1 MAAIRYGVMG
11 FSEKLSRLL
20 ELRKVSQSELAR
32 RTGIAQTTISLMSA
46 AKQRPYLDQAWK
58 IATALGVSLDYL
70 ANDLVED
77 PPAEMSQS
85 ERFLYEAIQRVGVDT
100 ALNRMLSAEG
110 VRKVVVSKRDSGDG
124 LDIHLEAK
132 KYPPKPSR
140 KPPKH
145 GKGTR

>member
-1 MAAIRYGVMG
+1 MAAICYGIMG

-70 ANDLVED
+70 ANDLDED
-77 PPAEMSQS
+77 PPAEMSPS
-85 ERFLYEAIQRVGVDT
+85 ECFLYEAIQRLGVDR
-100 ALNRMLSAEG
+100 AL
-110 VRKVVVSKRDSGDG
+110 
-124 LDIHLEAK
+124 
-132 KYPPKPSR
+132 
-140 KPPKH
+140 
-145 GKGTR
+145 